1 MVRASHKAS
10 LQIFLSVQ
18 VVRWVP
24 QNDLLGHERMRAFL
38 THGGGNS
45 MYESAYHGVPLIGMA
60 APWGDHLDNV
70 AKATAK
76 VC

>member
-1 MVRASHKAS
+1 M
-10 LQIFLSVQ
+10 
-18 VVRWVP
+18 P